1 MDLMTDKSVI
11 ALESTPLAQQKMSAS
26 DDVVVAEVE
35 PVNPPPC
42 FLPDQPLVTID
53 PRISET
59 ASEPRELWKYRE
71 LLYFLIMR
79 DLKLR
84 YKQTVFGVAWV
95 VLQPL
100 LITLVFT
107 VFLGILVR
115 VPSEGVPYALFAYAG
130 LWPWTFFSGAVLNT
144 SNSLVGNTQ
153 LITKV
158 YFPRI
163 IIPCAAIGGRLV
175 DFGVSFLVL
184 VAMLIVYRVP
194 LTWNILMLPVLVV
207 LLLLL
212 ALGIGMWTS
221 ALNVKYRDV
230 AAILPVL
237 IQLLMYVSPVL
248 YPASLVPERWRML
261 YMLNPMAGILQGF
274 RSSLLGKSFDWMAL
288 AVSFAVMLALLVSAA
303 HVFRRMEKSFA
314 DIV

>member
-11 ALESTPLAQQKMSAS
+11 ALESTPLAQKKTAP
-26 DDVVVAEVE
+26 DAVVVVATAE
-35 PVNPPPC
+35 PGNQAQN

-53 PRISET
+53 PRHSQA
-59 ASEPRELWKYRE
+59 ASDPRELWKYRE

-84 YKQTVFGVAWV
+84 YKQTVFGVGWV

-100 LITLVFT
+100 LLTLVFT

-115 VPSEGVPYALFAYAG
+115 IPSEGVPYALFAYAG

-163 IIPCAAIGGRLV
+163 IIPCAAIGGRVV
-175 DFGVSFLVL
+175 DFGVSFVVL
-184 VAMLIVYRVP
+184 AAMMLIYRVP
-194 LTWNILMLPVLVV
+194 LTRNILMLPVLVI

-237 IQLLMYVSPVL
+237 IQLFMYVSPVL
-248 YPASLVPERWRML
+248 YPLSLVPANWRWL
-261 YMLNPMAGILQGF
+261 FMLNPMSGIINGF
-274 RSSLLGKSFDWMAL
+274 RAALLGQNFDWMAL
-288 AVSFAVMLALLVSAA
+288 GSSAAIMLVLLVSAA